1 MKYKNPY
8 IIAEVGS
15 NHDNNEIKLS
25 KFFQVVKNTG
35 ASAIKFQ
42 IFRNG
47 DFALLNSK
55 QKKDIKKYEIEEKI
69 VKKILY
75 FSKKYKIEVL
85 FSIFGKESFQ
95 IIKKYNLSQIKIAS
109 SELVNHQL
117 LALAALNFN
126 EIFIST
132 GMSEISDIA
141 EAIEILKK
149 FKAKKINLLH
159 CIADYPTR
167 ESDLNMEILDFYKN
181 FNLNNLG
188 FSDHTLN
195 NVSSLVSLGFGARI
209 FEKHITLNKKD
220 KGPDNFYALDPKEFK
235 KYVDDIKL
243 GFRSLGK
250 KEKIITVNEKKYGR
264 REGIYLNKNLKKG
277 SKITEK
283 IISFKMPAIGI
294 NKKYFLSI
302 LGMKIKKDK
311 RKNEPIFFEDL
322 I

>member
-15 NHDNNEIKLS
+15 NHDNNELKLS
-25 KFFQVVKNTG
+25 KFFQVVKNSG

-47 DFALLNSK
+47 DFTLLNSK

-126 EIFIST
+126 KIFIST
-132 GMSEISDIA
+132 GMSEISDIS

-149 FKAKKINLLH
+149 FKAKEINLLH

-167 ESDLNMEILDFYKN
+167 ESDVNMQILDLYKN
-181 FNLNNLG
+181 FNLDNLG

-195 NVSSLVSLGFGARI
+195 NVSSIVGLGFGAII

-220 KGPDNFYALDPKEFK
+220 KGPDNFYALDPNEFK
-235 KYVDDIKL
+235 KYVEDIKL
-243 GFRSLGK
+243 GFQSLGK
-250 KEKIITVNEKKYGR
+250 KEKVITINERKYGR
-264 REGIYLNKNLKKG
+264 REGIYLKKNLKKG